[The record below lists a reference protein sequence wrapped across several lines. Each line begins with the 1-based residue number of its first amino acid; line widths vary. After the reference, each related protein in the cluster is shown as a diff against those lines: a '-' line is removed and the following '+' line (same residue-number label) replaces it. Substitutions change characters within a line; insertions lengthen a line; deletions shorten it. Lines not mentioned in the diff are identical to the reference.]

1 MASRAQSK
9 VKMLEKSGK
18 KEKLAAI
25 VNLDF
30 KFNYL
35 PYASKENL
43 LNIKKLNFYYNEENY
58 LIKDVSFSIKKTDK
72 ICVIGKNGKGKSTL
86 LKLVTKDLLPKS
98 GDVNLHQKTQY
109 GYFGQMNIDRLD
121 PNNSVYQEIQSYVPE
136 MEETKV
142 RQVCGNMMF
151 SSRLSSK
158 HIKVLSGGEKSR
170 VMLGKILLKP
180 ANLLMLDEP
189 TNHLDLDSCE
199 SLLEAIKAFD
209 GAVMM
214 VTHDEYFLKEIANK
228 LIIFD
233 DDKVSVFEGTYEDF
247 LSKVGWKDE

>member
-9 VKMLEKSGK
+9 VKMLEKNGK

-98 GDVNLHQKTQY
+98 GDVNLHQKNT
-109 GYFGQMNIDRLD
+109 FWLFWSN
-121 PNNSVYQEIQSYVPE
+121 
-136 MEETKV
+136 
-142 RQVCGNMMF
+142 
-151 SSRLSSK
+151 
-158 HIKVLSGGEKSR
+158 
-170 VMLGKILLKP
+170 
-180 ANLLMLDEP
+180 
-189 TNHLDLDSCE
+189 
-199 SLLEAIKAFD
+199 
-209 GAVMM
+209 
-214 VTHDEYFLKEIANK
+214 EY
-228 LIIFD
+228 
-233 DDKVSVFEGTYEDF
+233 
-247 LSKVGWKDE
+247 